1 MSDLIA
7 VSSVQA
13 ELDFLKAK
21 HDLEAKRAEF
31 MNFDTSGMR
40 PKIQMSGSVAII
52 PINGMIT
59 KRADVFEL
67 MAGATDVDDVARL
80 ADEAADMAAAG
91 EISGVLLDIQSPGGY
106 VIGLPEAA
114 EAISALSDVTE
125 TVAFTDTLMAS
136 AAYDLAASANHIAA
150 AGSSYVGSIGTIRR
164 QMDYSQA
171 MAQAGIKEHVFKSGT
186 LKDMG
191 NPAREPSEEEK
202 QYFQEMVDAEGA
214 RFRESV
220 LERRPGIP
228 SDAMQGQ
235 VFKGSEALANKL
247 IDAVVPSLD
256 AAIAILNA

>member
-1 MSDLIA
+1 
-7 VSSVQA
+7 
-13 ELDFLKAK
+13 
-21 HDLEAKRAEF
+21 
-31 MNFDTSGMR
+31 
-40 PKIQMSGSVAII
+40 
-52 PINGMIT
+52 
-59 KRADVFEL
+59 
-67 MAGATDVDDVARL
+67 
-80 ADEAADMAAAG
+80 
-91 EISGVLLDIQSPGGY
+91 
-106 VIGLPEAA
+106 
-114 EAISALSDVTE
+114 
-125 TVAFTDTLMAS
+125 MAS

-247 IDAVVPSLD
+247 IDAVVPILD
-256 AAIAILNA
+256 AALAILNA